1 MDAAA
6 VGSLAEGVHQGPIAL
21 VFFETGPIASPSPL
35 SLQTYPT
42 PAPADVFVPLNLP
55 PNRVVCTFVVHVDV
69 PGGTA
74 DFDMNFP
81 TPVLGVTQLTD
92 PSPYSLSNIDYDAGN
107 TKGTIG
113 PTDTLLTQ
121 GNSVT
126 GSFNGLDR
134 MRVFTDC

>member
-1 MDAAA
+1 M
-6 VGSLAEGVHQGPIAL
+6 
-21 VFFETGPIASPSPL
+21 
-35 SLQTYPT
+35 
-42 PAPADVFVPLNLP
+42 
-55 PNRVVCTFVVHVDV
+55 CTFVVHVDV